1 MSFQDLTT
9 SSLTTFSPIGD
20 TSILFPKGFWEPGW
34 ASIYKGFFGTG
45 SFASG
50 ATASASFGPGPTAPF
65 STWST
70 GIDMAYGTKNQF
82 GMHLTEGA
90 HTVLGIELRSE
101 VVSNSFTGASS
112 SLIGETVSIA
122 GGTVSVAG
130 AETVAISGVSVEIAS
145 ALGLIINGLS
155 WDGYV
160 VGKLAKA
167 FDIQHPTKPDTHR
180 LRYIC
185 LEGPEVGI
193 YLRGKLIGSNIIELP
208 EYWNE
213 KFIEPDSIT
222 VNLTPYGTYQE
233 LFVEEIKGNKITIKN
248 NSASKI
254 NCHYTV
260 FAERKMKDKLKAE
273 YVGQSPADYPGDNSE
288 YSLAGWDY
296 DRRFN

>member
-9 SSLTTFSPIGD
+9 SSLTTYSPIFD
-20 TSILFPKGFWEPGW
+20 TSIVFPKGFWEPGW
-34 ASIYKGFFGTG
+34 GSIYKGFFGTG

-50 ATASASFGPGPTAPF
+50 ATASLSVGPSPTAPI

-70 GIDMAYGTKNQF
+70 GIDLAYGTKNQF

-130 AETVAISGVSVEIAS
+130 AETVAISGVSIEIAS
-145 ALGLIINGLS
+145 ALGLIINGDS

-160 VGKLAKA
+160 KPKLAKA

-185 LEGPEVGI
+185 LEGPEIGI

-222 VNLTPYGTYQE
+222 VNLTPHGSYQE

-260 FAERKMKDKLKAE
+260 FAERKTKDKLKAE